1 MLKYHISCFY
11 HEDGRGHTPRTLD
24 HPLTLNS
31 MLGRWVWGSS
41 PRAVLDQS
49 PVAPPP
55 CSVQTR
61 CPGSSVQIPTVAT
74 SHSPTHTPLHTYILI
89 YIKGFIPTP

>member
-1 MLKYHISCFY
+1 MIHS
-11 HEDGRGHTPRTLD
+11 
-24 HPLTLNS
+24 
-31 MLGRWVWGSS
+31 LGRWVWGSS

-55 CSVQTR
+55 CPVQIC

-74 SHSPTHTPLHTYILI
+74 SHSPTHTPLHTYI
-89 YIKGFIPTP
+89 GVHPPPPRSIPFRTIPRDGDVADGPFGTIPDGLR